1 MATVDSATSAGA
13 IAAGQAAADNSS
25 NAVSSKPGL
34 EQTANKETF
43 LKLLVAQIKNQ
54 DPLNPTDATQFL
66 TQLAQFSQLEQ
77 LINIRS
83 SIDDL
88 TGKISESSNL
98 NGNGQ
103 TASEPQQSAQK

>member
-1 MATVDSATSAGA
+1 MATVDSATSASA
-13 IAAGQAAADNSS
+13 IAATEAAASTSS
-25 NAVSSKPGL
+25 TATTSSEGL
-34 EQTANKETF
+34 EATANKETF

-54 DPLNPTDATQFL
+54 DPLNPTDSTQFL

-88 TGKISESSNL
+88 AGQISESSTVS
-98 NGNGQ
+98 GNGQ
-103 TASEPQQSAQK
+103 TASESQQSA